1 MRLLGPKN
9 SYILT
14 FVNNFESF
22 VDQLV
27 AMVWGSPVVA
37 CVIGTTVYLLVATR
51 LRPDFYL
58 KHAFKLLFIKKE
70 NKGLGTNSHWGALT
84 TALGGT
90 IGMGNIAGV
99 AIALQIGGSGAI
111 FWMWI
116 TAACGMIIKFFSCSL
131 SCIYRQ
137 NVGGAGYVG
146 GSMYTIIMGLG
157 NSFRWLSY
165 TFAFFG
171 MIGCLGIFQA
181 NQLSAVLLSK
191 TQLPSFIPSM
201 VIIGLIFLTLKG
213 GVKRLGSFSSVFL
226 PIMGGGYLI
235 ICIVIIIMNL
245 DRIDDIFRSIFL
257 GAFNPTA
264 AIGGVLGLSIR
275 DTIIT
280 GVKRAIF
287 SNEAGV
293 GTETLAHG
301 TAKTEYPIR
310 EGLVAMIGP
319 ILDTHIICTA
329 TALIIL
335 STDLLGNTESIG
347 ILLVAE
353 AIEQNLPGIGA
364 SLLTAIFSLFALST
378 MITYAY
384 YSTACAKYFFG
395 ERIGK
400 YYIYFYLLLIFIS
413 PYWSPTTA
421 IGIID
426 IAFALMTIPNLISI
440 ILLTP
445 VVIKQMN
452 IYFKTFGSK

>member
-1 MRLLGPKN
+1 MLETKI
-9 SYILT
+9 SYIVT

-22 VDQLV
+22 VDYLV
-27 AMVWGSPVVA
+27 TVVWGIPLVA
-37 CVIGTTVYLLVATR
+37 CVVATSAYLLFATR
-51 LRPDFYL
+51 LKPYFYL
-58 KHAFKLLFIKKE
+58 KHAFKLLFIRKE
-70 NKGLGTNSHWGALT
+70 NRGLGTNSHWGALT

-116 TAACGMIIKFFSCSL
+116 TAAFGMIIKFFSCSL
-131 SCIYRQ
+131 SCVYRQ
-137 NVGGAGYVG
+137 NVGKSGYVG
-146 GSMYTIIMGLG
+146 GSMYTIILGLG
-157 NSFRWLSY
+157 NNFRWLSY
-165 TFAFFG
+165 TFSFFG

-181 NQLSAVLLSK
+181 NQLSAVLLAKS
-191 TQLPSFIPSM
+191 QLPSFIPSII
-201 VIIGLIFLTLKG
+201 IIGLIFLTLNG

-226 PIMGGGYLI
+226 PIMGGCYLI
-235 ICIVIIIMNL
+235 ICLTIIIINL
-245 DRIDDIFRSIFL
+245 DRLGDISRSIFL
-257 GAFNPTA
+257 GAFDPNA

-293 GTETLAHG
+293 GTETLAHS

-319 ILDTHIICTA
+319 ILDTHVICTA

-335 STDLLGNTESIG
+335 STDLLGNTESMG

-353 AIEQNLPGIGA
+353 AIEQSLPGIGA

-395 ERIGK
+395 EKIGQ

-413 PYWSPTTA
+413 PYWSPITA

-440 ILLTP
+440 ILLAP
-445 VVIKQMN
+445 VVLKQMN
-452 IYFKTFGSK
+452 IYFKNLGPR

>member
-1 MRLLGPKN
+1 MLETKN
-9 SYILT
+9 SYIVT

-27 AMVWGSPVVA
+27 TIVWGIPLVT
-37 CVIGTTVYLLVATR
+37 CVIGAAIYLLFLTR
-51 LRPDFYL
+51 LRPYFYL
-58 KHAFKLLFIKKE
+58 KHAFKLLFLKKE
-70 NKGLGTNSHWGALT
+70 NRGLGANSHWGALT

-116 TAACGMIIKFFSCSL
+116 TAACGMIVKFFSCSL

-137 NVGGAGYVG
+137 NVDGTGYIG

-157 NSFRWLSY
+157 NNFRWLSY

-181 NQLSAVLLSK
+181 NQLSAVIVTKS
-191 TQLPSFIPSM
+191 QLPSFIPSI

-213 GVKRLGSFSSVFL
+213 GVKRLGSFSSIFL
-226 PIMGGGYLI
+226 PIMGGCYLI
-235 ICIVIIIMNL
+235 LCATIIIMNL
-245 DRIDDIFRSIFL
+245 DRIDDICRSIFL
-257 GAFNPTA
+257 GAFDPTA

-293 GTETLAHG
+293 GTETLAHS
-301 TAKTEYPIR
+301 TAKTEYPVR

-319 ILDTHIICTA
+319 VLDTHLICTA

-335 STDLLGNTESIG
+335 STDLLGNTDSMG

-353 AIEQNLPGIGA
+353 AIEQNLPGIGS
-364 SLLTAIFSLFALST
+364 SLLTVIFSLFALST

-400 YYIYFYLLLIFIS
+400 YYIYLYLLLIFIS

-440 ILLTP
+440 ILLAP
-445 VVIKQMN
+445 VVLKQMN
-452 IYFKTFGSK
+452 MYFETLDSK